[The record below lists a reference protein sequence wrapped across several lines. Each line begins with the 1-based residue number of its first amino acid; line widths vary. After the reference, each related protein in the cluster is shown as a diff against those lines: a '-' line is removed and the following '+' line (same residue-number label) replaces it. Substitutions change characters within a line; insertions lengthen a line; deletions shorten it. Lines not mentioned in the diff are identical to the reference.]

1 MADNEIKQVM
11 INGRLIGISGLTEA
25 IKEIAGISKSLSD
38 NEIQKK
44 LLELISAYNYIP
56 ASAEEA
62 YGKAILRE
70 FKTAQGEHVDEEPV
84 SGFRIAVLGAGCM
97 RCTQLEADVRDILS
111 ELKIAADLQHIIDL
125 KEISRYGL
133 MGLPAL
139 VIGNKVV
146 AVGEVPPKNKI
157 RQWIIENL
165 KLQNKTQAV
174 KF

>member
-1 MADNEIKQVM
+1 MTGNEIKQVM

-25 IKEIAGISKSLSD
+25 IKEVAGNASLRD

-44 LLELISAYNYIP
+44 LLEFIAMHNYIP

-62 YGKAILRE
+62 YGKAVLRE
-70 FKTAQGEHVDEEPV
+70 FKIAQGISVDEAPI

-97 RCTQLEADVRDILS
+97 RCTQLESDVRDILS
-111 ELKIAADLQHIIDL
+111 EMKIAADLQHVIDL

-146 AVGEVPPKNKI
+146 SVGEVPPKNKI
-157 RQWIIENL
+157 RQWIIENFN
-165 KLQNKTQAV
+165 LQK
-174 KF
+174 

>member
-25 IKEIAGISKSLSD
+25 IMEVAGFSNSLSD
-38 NEIQKK
+38 NEIQKR
-44 LLELISAYNYIP
+44 LLELLAVHNYIP

-62 YGKAILRE
+62 YGKAVLRE
-70 FKTAQGEHVDEEPV
+70 FKIAQGEQVDAETF

-97 RCTQLEADVRDILS
+97 RCTQLETDVRDILS

-146 AVGEVPPKNKI
+146 AAGEVPPKNKI
-157 RQWIIENL
+157 RKWIIENFD
-165 KLQNKTQAV
+165 LQNK
-174 KF
+174 K